1 MERERERRRLQRLA
15 ATRVH
20 PNRTGG
26 VRVRRARRPPAL
38 GRHRVGRADERG
50 TRASASDRGK
60 GPTRSTPGVGRRA
73 ARNARRRGADEE
85 GDEARASGAGRKRG
99 RGRAR
104 YRPRPGTNAGA
115 GSECSPGGGG
125 DGLKKGDS
133 EMRFSGSERFERR
146 IGERRNKVV
155 RLDDRQRAGR
165 SIERARPWK
174 RNVTRG
180 PLKLPPPGPEGPP
193 PHPSRYALLS
203 ESFAM
208 SASCSACTLTSDS
221 YSAVSLASSALR
233 PAVAARAGPAAAATP
248 PPPTGCASPPRG
260 ASRAPSE
267 PPDAREG
274 EERRWRRDGG
284 RIGAAGGQRL
294 VGGRCAS
301 RSGRR
306 EEKGTVETVRRCGG
320 RISRSTRACWS
331 TASTTV
337 LTMSSSCA
345 TLSQKSAALDDNC
358 RALLNF
364 SESSTRTRILQ
375 RRRGRGTFGRQ
386 LTAAR
391 WDETRRAREFGAKG
405 RARTR
410 RATARRRGGG
420 SPRAPRRT
428 SPRVRPTSSP
438 CGCASAMPRGPQR
451 PRQKDF
457 ALERGRHRGR
467 RGNQLCFFKSRGG
480 AGFHALRR
488 DSPSRSMDAR
498 AFSSPTPEPHF
509 STASGAP
516 VSDPSPDTMDR
527 ARSLLDRLPSP
538 RAPVRPPH
546 TAARSPA
553 SRRSPT
559 PASANG
565 PDDRPLATDTPRR
578 RA

>member
-1 MERERERRRLQRLA
+1 M
-15 ATRVH
+15 
-20 PNRTGG
+20 
-26 VRVRRARRPPAL
+26 
-38 GRHRVGRADERG
+38 
-50 TRASASDRGK
+50 
-60 GPTRSTPGVGRRA
+60 
-73 ARNARRRGADEE
+73 
-85 GDEARASGAGRKRG
+85 
-99 RGRAR
+99 
-104 YRPRPGTNAGA
+104 
-115 GSECSPGGGG
+115 
-125 DGLKKGDS
+125 
-133 EMRFSGSERFERR
+133 
-146 IGERRNKVV
+146 
-155 RLDDRQRAGR
+155 
-165 SIERARPWK
+165 
-174 RNVTRG
+174 
-180 PLKLPPPGPEGPP
+180 
-193 PHPSRYALLS
+193 
-203 ESFAM
+203 
-208 SASCSACTLTSDS
+208 
-221 YSAVSLASSALR
+221 
-233 PAVAARAGPAAAATP
+233 
-248 PPPTGCASPPRG
+248 
-260 ASRAPSE
+260 
-267 PPDAREG
+267 
-274 EERRWRRDGG
+274 
-284 RIGAAGGQRL
+284 
-294 VGGRCAS
+294 
-301 RSGRR
+301 
-306 EEKGTVETVRRCGG
+306 ETVRRCGG

-345 TLSQKSAALDDNC
+345 TLSQKSCALDDNC

-364 SESSTRTRILQ
+364 SESSTRTRYDCGDGG
-375 RRRGRGTFGRQ
+375 GRGTFGRQ

-391 WDETRRAREFGAKG
+391 WDETRRARGG
-405 RARTR
+405 WGRVTRARR
-410 RATARRRGGG
+410 DERPRDG

-480 AGFHALRR
+480 AGLHALRTTR
-488 DSPSRSMDAR
+488 LAPSRSMDAR
-498 AFSSPTPEPHF
+498 AFSSPTPEPLF

-559 PASANG
+559 PASANA